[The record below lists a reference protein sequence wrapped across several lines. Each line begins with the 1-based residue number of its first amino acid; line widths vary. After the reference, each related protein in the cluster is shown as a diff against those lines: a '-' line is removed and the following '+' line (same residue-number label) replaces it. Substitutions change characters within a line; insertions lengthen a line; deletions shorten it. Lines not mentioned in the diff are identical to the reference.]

1 MTRLGI
7 VINPTA
13 GRDRGRIRGHEV
25 VDLLTQRGHQLVNLS
40 GSSIE
45 QATEH
50 ARQAVVEGLD
60 ALVVVGG
67 DGTVHLGANVVAGT
81 SLPLGIVAAGS
92 GNDLARGLGLPRH
105 DIKRA
110 VAAIEHGLAE
120 GPRRI
125 DAVQVG
131 SPSQAVREWY
141 VGALSAGLD
150 AAINARAN
158 TMRWP
163 RGSAR
168 YVRAVLA
175 ELRVFSPYGY
185 RVTTDEG
192 VWESPGTLVAAANG
206 PLIGG
211 GVRIAPDAL
220 FDDGL
225 LDVVVAGPFTRSGAM
240 RIFPGMYWGRH
251 VRHPAIEVIRTR
263 SVLIEP
269 TRHGS
274 PPPEAFADGERIGA
288 LPLHAEVH
296 PGALHIL
303 V

>member
-13 GRDRGRIRGHEV
+13 GRGRGRSRGHEV
-25 VDLLTQRGHQLVNLS
+25 IDVLSRRGHSLVNLS
-40 GSSIE
+40 GPNVD
-45 QATEH
+45 QATEN
-50 ARQAVVEGLD
+50 ARQGVVEGLD
-60 ALVVVGG
+60 ALIVVGG

-92 GNDLARGLGLPRH
+92 GNDLARGLHLQRH
-105 DIKRA
+105 DIARA
-110 VAAIEHGLAE
+110 VAAIEHGLTD
-120 GPRRI
+120 GPRSI

-141 VGALSAGLD
+141 VGALSAGVD

-158 TMRWP
+158 EIRWP
-163 RGSAR
+163 RGSGR
-168 YVRAVLA
+168 YVRALAA
-175 ELRVFSPYGY
+175 ELRAFKPYGY

-192 VWESPGTLVAAANG
+192 VWESLGTLVAAANG

-211 GVRIAPDAL
+211 GVRIAPDAK

-225 LDVVVAGPFTRSGAM
+225 LDVIFAGPFTKSGVI
-240 RIFPGMYWGRH
+240 RIFPGMYFGRH
-251 VRHPAIEVIRTR
+251 VRHPAVEVIRTR

-274 PPPEAFADGERIGA
+274 VPPEAFADGERIGA

-296 PGALHIL
+296 PGALQVL